1 MTGRFNRGE
10 WGWLSGEFAAQP
22 YFSLINIFLFANYF
36 ANTISPESLQG
47 QAYWGYTQ
55 AAAGVLIAVLTPVF
69 GAIADVTRNRKPW
82 LAGFSA
88 ACAVACMALWWAE
101 PGDRLPGI
109 ALLVVVAA
117 ASIEFVVAFSS
128 AMLPDIAKG
137 RRIGTLSAT
146 GYGLSQIAGILA
158 LALVLIAFQ
167 LPGRVEAG
175 VIPAAP
181 LFGLDH
187 AAFETERISG
197 PVAGLWLALFMIPL
211 FLFTP
216 DRAAAATRGVTA
228 AIGDGIGK
236 LLATLGDLR
245 GHGNAMRFLLARMLY
260 NDGMQAVFA
269 FGGVVAGVVL
279 GWGALELAVFGIAV
293 TLCSGIGGFAGAA
306 LDARLGSRRT
316 IIVSLLVVTLTAFG
330 LVTFEPD
337 RIFFIFDVTPR
348 AAGGAVF
355 SSESEWAFMA
365 VACVFGLAIGPV
377 VASSRTLMA
386 HLAPDGKST
395 EFFGLYALS
404 GKATA
409 FAAPLAIAL
418 LTDMTGSRMLG
429 LSAILVFLA
438 AGFAVLLTVREE

>member
-10 WGWLSGEFAAQP
+10 WGWLSSEFAAQP

-36 ANTISPESLQG
+36 ANTLSPDSLQG

-55 AAAGVLIAVLTPVF
+55 AAAGVLIAVLTPIL
-69 GAIADVTRNRKPW
+69 GAVADVTGKRKPW
-82 LAGFSA
+82 LVGFSA
-88 ACAVACMALWWAE
+88 ACAVSCIALWWAQ
-101 PGDRLPGI
+101 PGDWIPGI
-109 ALLVVVAA
+109 ALLVIAA
-117 ASIEFVVAFSS
+117 ATTLEFVIAFTS

-137 RRIGTLSAT
+137 RRVGTLSAT
-146 GYGLSQIAGILA
+146 GYGISQIAGILA
-158 LALVLIAFQ
+158 LVLVLIAFQ

-175 VIPAAP
+175 IIPAAP

-187 AAFETERISG
+187 ALFETERISG

-216 DRAAAATRGVTA
+216 DRPSIGARGMR
-228 AIGDGIGK
+228 AIADGIRK
-236 LLATLGDLR
+236 LWATLSDLR
-245 GHGNAMRFLLARMLY
+245 GHGNAMRFLVARMLY

-269 FGGVVAGVVL
+269 FGGVVAGAVL

-293 TLCSGIGGFAGAA
+293 TLCSGLGGFAGVT

-316 IIVSLLVVTLTAFG
+316 IIMSLVVVTVTAFG

-337 RIFFIFDVTPR
+337 RIFLVLDVAPR
-348 AAGGAVF
+348 AADAAVF
-355 SSESEWAFMA
+355 SSQSECAFMA

-377 VASSRTLMA
+377 IASSRTLMA
-386 HLAPDGKST
+386 HLAPEGKST

-409 FAAPLAIAL
+409 FAAPLSIAM
-418 LTDMTGSRMLG
+418 LTEMTGNRMLG

-438 AGFAVLLTVREE
+438 AGFAVLLTVREK